1 MITSEDVREELAR
14 IAPSRACDRR
24 AELSALF
31 HTAGSL
37 RLRAGGDWALH
48 LDLGSGAAARRAF
61 ALLRASEIRS
71 EIRTYRRR
79 AFDRATRYQLH
90 VAGDTHALRV
100 LGAAGVVDSRHAP
113 LERPPRRVVGRVCC
127 RAAYL
132 RGAFLGGGSVSV
144 SRSPHFELRTASWT
158 SASFLREV
166 AGADG
171 IELAVAERSA
181 HAIAYTKSWE
191 TIESMLARM
200 GASEAVLAL
209 EERAVVAETS
219 ARANRLANADHAN
232 LVRTSRSARLQLE
245 AVERLQAEDRLVRLP
260 IPLREAAELRLRH
273 PTDSLRELAAR
284 TDPPAT
290 KAAVHR
296 RLRRLEEL
304 AASERLER
312 PSRR

>member
-1 MITSEDVREELAR
+1 VIASEDVREELAR

-31 HTAGSL
+31 HSAGSL
-37 RLRAGGDWALH
+37 HLRAGGDWALH

-61 ALLRASEIRS
+61 TLLRDVGVRS

-90 VAGDTHALRV
+90 VEGDAHALQV
-100 LGAAGVVDSRHAP
+100 LTASGVVDRRHAP
-113 LERPPRRVVGRVCC
+113 LERPPRRVVGRACC

-132 RGAFLGGGSVSV
+132 RGAFLGGGSLSV
-144 SRSPHFELRTASWT
+144 SRSPHLELRTASRA
-158 SASFLREV
+158 SALFLCEI
-166 AGADG
+166 ATLDGGA
-171 IELAVAERSA
+171 LAVAERSNYA
-181 HAIAYTKSWE
+181 VAYAKSWE
-191 TIESMLARM
+191 AIESVLALM
-200 GASEAVLAL
+200 GAAETVLAL

-232 LVRTSRSARLQLE
+232 LVRTSRSAQLQLD
-245 AVERLQAEDRLVRLP
+245 AVERLRAADELKRLP
-260 IPLREAAELRLRH
+260 HSLREAAELRARH
-273 PTDSLRELAAR
+273 PSDSLRELAAR

-296 RLRRLEEL
+296 RLRCLHEL
-304 AASERLER
+304 AERL
-312 PSRR
+312 P

>member
-14 IAPSRACDRR
+14 IAPSRPCDQR

-37 RLRAGGDWALH
+37 HLRAGGDWALH

-61 ALLRASEIRS
+61 ALLRASDIRS

-90 VAGDTHALRV
+90 VAGDAHALRV
-100 LGAAGVVDSRHAP
+100 LGAAGVVDRRHAP
-113 LERPPRRVVGRVCC
+113 LERPPRRLVGRRCC

-144 SRSPHFELRTASWT
+144 RSPHLELRTTSLA
-158 SASFLREV
+158 SASFLGEV
-166 AGADG
+166 ARADG
-171 IELAVAERSA
+171 IELAMAERST
-181 HAIAYTKSWE
+181 HSIAYTKSWE
-191 TIESMLARM
+191 TIESMLAQM

-245 AVERLQAEDRLVRLP
+245 AVERLQAEDGLARLP
-260 IPLREAAELRLRH
+260 SPLREAAELRLRH

-304 AASERLER
+304 AGGER
-312 PSRR
+312 SRR